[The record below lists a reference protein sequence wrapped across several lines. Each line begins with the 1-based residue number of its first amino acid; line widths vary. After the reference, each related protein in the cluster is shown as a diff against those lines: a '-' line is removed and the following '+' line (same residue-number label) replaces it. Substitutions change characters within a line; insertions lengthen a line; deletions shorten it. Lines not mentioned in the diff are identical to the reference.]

1 MKIKNI
7 YCVIVGVLLIL
18 SGVNSVLL
26 GTLDC
31 GDALF
36 ITGGIMN
43 FIAIK
48 KNIFLLFSSISIF
61 VALVFKIEGFFCIG
75 YLVHALFWILNIVF
89 YEKSR

>member
-26 GTLDC
+26 RSLDW
-31 GDALF
+31 GNILY
-36 ITGGIMN
+36 IIGGIMC

-61 VALVFKIEGFFCIG
+61 VVLVFEIEMFFSIG